1 MDLVV
6 DIGNTSTKIFLFHD
20 DTPIEQRMDERGD
33 IIALLAD
40 ICASYGVKNAIV
52 STTKYHDQKLAEQI
66 KRIVPNTIF
75 FDPATTPVPI
85 INNYHSPK
93 TLGADRLAAA
103 VGAVAKY
110 GKRDMLIM
118 DFGTALTVENIVN
131 GEYMG
136 GNISLGL
143 SSRFNSLSAMTD
155 RLPRLE
161 PSLDFM
167 KFGTT
172 TTAAIEAG
180 VMQSMLFEVEGYL
193 ANNKEKTIIFTGG
206 EAFYF
211 EKLLKIPIFV
221 DCELVPFGLNRI
233 LKYNVNK
240 I

>member
-20 DTPIEQRMDERGD
+20 DTPIEQKINENDD
-33 IIALLAD
+33 IITLLSEV
-40 ICASYGVKNAIV
+40 CVSYGVKNAIV
-52 STTKYHDQKLAEQI
+52 STTKHHDPKLNDYIQKI
-66 KRIVPNTIF
+66 IPNTIF
-75 FDPATTPVPI
+75 FDPATTPIPI
-85 INNYHSPK
+85 KNNYHSPL
-93 TLGADRLAAA
+93 TLGTDRLAAA

-110 GKRDMLIM
+110 GKRDLIVM
-118 DFGTALTVENIVN
+118 DFGTALTVENIIG

-143 SSRFNSLSAMTD
+143 SSRFNALSSLTD
-155 RLPRLE
+155 KLPRLT
-161 PSLDFM
+161 PDVDFM
-167 KFGTT
+167 DFGTT
-172 TTAAIEAG
+172 TTSAIMAG

-193 ANNKEKTIIFTGG
+193 EKNKEKTIIFTGG

-211 EKLLKIPIFV
+211 EKLLKLPIFV

>member
-33 IIALLAD
+33 IIALLTD
-40 ICASYGVKNAIV
+40 ISISYGVKNAIV
-52 STTKYHDQKLAEQI
+52 STTKYYDHKLTEQI

-75 FDPATTPVPI
+75 FSPGETPVPI
-85 INNYHSPK
+85 INKYHSPK

-110 GKRDMLIM
+110 GKRDMLVM
-118 DFGTALTVENIVN
+118 DFGTALTIENIVD
-131 GEYMG
+131 GEYRG

-143 SSRFNSLSAMTD
+143 SSRFNALGALTD

-161 PSLDFM
+161 PNLDFM

-172 TTAAIEAG
+172 TTTAIEAG
-180 VMQSMLFEVEGYL
+180 VMQSMLFEIEGYL
-193 ANNKEKTIIFTGG
+193 EQNKEKTIIFTGG